1 MVPVPRKL
9 VKLALCHI
17 GGFGKLP
24 AAARLLILNKTLQNL
39 NYFSALGQHYRQAL
53 TYNIN
58 GGEKLQLAP

>member
-1 MVPVPRKL
+1 MIPVTRKL

-17 GGFGKLP
+17 GGFGELP
-24 AAARLLILNKTLQNL
+24 AAARLLILNKALQNL
-39 NYFSALGQHYRQAL
+39 NYFSALRQQYRKAL